1 MFFSWSHIHH
11 LIHFFWSWFPN
22 LSNFENINPAVGT
35 AWVRPPGHSC
45 SFSLLGPTP
54 SLPLTMSVLRD
65 WADNALPLS
74 LVTWY
79 DSEISTADL
88 GLNSMVA

>member
-1 MFFSWSHIHH
+1 
-11 LIHFFWSWFPN
+11 
-22 LSNFENINPAVGT
+22 
-35 AWVRPPGHSC
+35 
-45 SFSLLGPTP
+45 
-54 SLPLTMSVLRD
+54 MSVLRD